1 MSKAAQ
7 EPRPPRLG
15 LVPFTLILG
24 GTALLILAAVVWL
37 IGTSLSTITTVAT
50 DTRDR
55 FLPAVLA
62 NQQRAV
68 NLERMGRLGMTIAS
82 TSDPIQ
88 RRESRLAT
96 HILAQDASFDSDTRI
111 QETVWNSY
119 VAIREIAELRNR
131 QDQIRWEMH
140 QLIED
145 GFARLTFQSSD
156 LPPDV
161 QRRMSA
167 LAGEMRVLLA
177 GVPLLSTHAQV
188 VEQERRYEELFE
200 TMLSI
205 PGGLPRDAVDQ
216 LSLLLDRLQKAYL
229 FQDVLLRDD
238 QQVQELWK
246 RADTLLQEVSDSLST
261 STEISVSERFGAI
274 VDHASRSTILGYF
287 SLGGMALIVLLLAAF
302 SRHHILGP
310 ILRMTRGLQQ
320 IHSTRRAVVIP
331 PPRLKELHA
340 IQTDL
345 EQFGQTLIELSER
358 SAELQFAN
366 NALEREIAERRRTE
380 QELAR
385 AKEAAE
391 AADKAKSQFLASM
404 SHEIR
409 TPMNSILG
417 MADLL
422 DETELTDEQQSYV
435 NVFKSS
441 SETLLSLIDDIL
453 DLSKIEAGRLDLEM
467 IEFDLRGTV
476 QSVAKAMAFHAGR
489 KGLEMVTTITP
500 SVPQR
505 VIGDPVRLRQI
516 LFNLLGNGVKFT
528 EQGKVA
534 LTVDRPDP
542 STPGLLRF
550 QVRDTGIGIPP
561 DMQEHIFAPFTQAD
575 SSTTRKYGGTGLGLT
590 ISSRL
595 AALMQGTIEVSSEP
609 GKGAL
614 FTLTTRMDPV
624 LEPSGQIGAR
634 NRRTQS
640 REGLPNRKEGTID
653 PGTPRRVLLVE
664 DSENN
669 RMLILWFLKNL
680 PYQVDVACNG
690 QEAVELFKKHRYDIV
705 LMDIQMPVMDGIGAT
720 RQIRALEREQGVGP
734 TPILALSANVLKE
747 DKHLCIEAGC
757 TGYLAKPVLKGDM
770 IEAIESFIN
779 AESSRRTS

>member
-1 MSKAAQ
+1 MSKAGQ

-24 GTALLILAAVVWL
+24 GTALLILAAAVWL
-37 IGTSLSTITTVAT
+37 IGASLSTITTVAT

-68 NLERMGRLGMTIAS
+68 NLERMGRLGMTIVS

-119 VAIREIAELRNR
+119 VAIREIAEIRTR

-140 QLIED
+140 QLIRE
-145 GFARLTFQSSD
+145 GFERLTFQPSD

-161 QRRMSA
+161 QGRMSA

-188 VEQERRYEELFE
+188 VEQERRFEKLFD
-200 TMLSI
+200 TLLSMADD
-205 PGGLPRDAVDQ
+205 LPRDAVSMDQ
-216 LSLLLDRLQKAYL
+216 LSLLLDRLQRTYL
-229 FQDVLLRDD
+229 FQDVLIRDEE
-238 QQVQELWK
+238 QVQELWK

-261 STEISVSERFGAI
+261 STGISVSERFGAI

-287 SLGGMALIVLLLAAF
+287 SLGGMALIVLVLAAF
-302 SRHHILGP
+302 SRRHILDP

-340 IQTDL
+340 IQMDL
-345 EQFGQTLIELSER
+345 EQFGRTLIELSER

-391 AADKAKSQFLASM
+391 AADKAKSRFLASM

-441 SETLLSLIDDIL
+441 SETLLSLIDNIL

-467 IEFDLRGTV
+467 IEFDLRETV
-476 QSVAKAMAFHAGR
+476 QSVAKAMAIPAGG
-489 KGLEMVTTITP
+489 KGLELTVEIAPT
-500 SVPQR
+500 VPQR

-528 EQGKVA
+528 ERGKVA

-561 DMQEHIFAPFTQAD
+561 EMKERIFAPFTQAD

-595 AALMQGTIEVSSEP
+595 AGLMQGMIEVSSET

-614 FTLTTRMDPV
+614 FTLTARMDPV
-624 LEPSGQIGAR
+624 LEPSGQIVAR
-634 NRRTQS
+634 IRPTQS
-640 REGLPNRKEGTID
+640 RKGLPSRKEETID
-653 PGTPRRVLLVE
+653 PTPRRVLLVE

-680 PYQVDVACNG
+680 PYQVDIACNG
-690 QEAVELFKKHRYDIV
+690 QEAVELYKKHRYDIV
-705 LMDIQMPVMDGIGAT
+705 LMDIQMPVMDGISAT
-720 RQIRALEREQGVGP
+720 RQIRALEREQGFGP

-747 DKHLCIEAGC
+747 DEHLCIEAGC
-757 TGYLAKPVLKGDM
+757 TGYLAKPVLKG
-770 IEAIESFIN
+770 ELTKAVETC
-779 AESSRRTS
+779 SRQEI